1 MTVFEKFFV
10 LAILTRTEIHQMSMN
25 FCIELN
31 GKEPKNIQFKKI
43 EFDAWNVVL
52 YEVELID
59 IDNRLSKFIN

>member
-1 MTVFEKFFV
+1 MK
-10 LAILTRTEIHQMSMN
+10 I
-25 FCIELN
+25 FCLGYFDQNGNSSDEYEFCVELN
-31 GKEPKNIQFKKI
+31 GKEPKKNILRII

>member
-1 MTVFEKFFV
+1 
-10 LAILTRTEIHQMSMN
+10 MN

-31 GKEPKNIQFKKI
+31 GKEPKNIQFRKI

-59 IDNRLSKFIN
+59 IDNRLSKFYKLNRLNA

>member
-1 MTVFEKFFV
+1 MKIFCFGYFDQNGNSSDEY
-10 LAILTRTEIHQMSMN
+10 E

-31 GKEPKNIQFKKI
+31 GKEPKNILRI
-43 EFDAWNVVL
+43 NEFDAWNVVL